1 MTKINEN
8 TELKLDLKTII
19 SIIVITASFVGM
31 YFTLQSDI
39 EIAKTLPPSQ
49 IDRIEYDLKNKAYD
63 IRLDQMEE
71 TIEIIFRLGIE
82 LDKELHVL
90 DEDYINSMDSKI
102 REIESKIRSNK
113 NKKRRQW
120 QKWTKAKW
128 LVISQRE
135 HQIIKLNLT

>member
-39 EIAKTLPPSQ
+39 EVAKTLPPSQ

-90 DEDYINSMDSKI
+90 DEDYTNSMDSKI

-113 NKKRRQW
+113 NKKRR
-120 QKWTKAKW
+120 
-128 LVISQRE
+128 
-135 HQIIKLNLT
+135 